1 MSDERRRLG
10 ELQAQVMEVL
20 WDAGEALSPGEV
32 LERLPEGPAVV
43 YSTVMTV
50 LRRLWLKGKLE
61 RDRRGR
67 AYVYRPLVGREE
79 QAADRMVELLAA
91 AQDPQGALTHFVAG
105 LSTAQRRQLRNLLQP
120 RRR

>member
-1 MSDERRRLG
+1 MSGDRRRLG

-20 WDAGEALSPGEV
+20 WEAGDALTPREV

-79 QAADRMVELLAA
+79 HAADQMVELLTA

-105 LSTAQRRQLRNLLQP
+105 LSTSQRRQLRNLLQP